1 MDKLRILNKVSNIIE
16 VNRKAQELNLNEIL
30 PSSRKNKKY
39 MVYDG
44 YKMVHFGDINYED
57 FTKHKDDKR
66 RLNYKI
72 RNRRFI
78 NRPVYSPSFL
88 SYFLLW

>member
-1 MDKLRILNKVSNIIE
+1 MDKLRKLKLVSDIKE
-16 VNRKAQELNLNEIL
+16 VQRKAQELNLNEVL
-30 PSSRKNKKY
+30 PSSRTNKKY
-39 MVYDG
+39 MIYDG

-57 FTKHKDDKR
+57 YTKHKDDKR
-66 RLNYKI
+66 RINFKV

>member
-1 MDKLRILNKVSNIIE
+1 MDKIRILNKVSDIKE
-16 VNRKAQELNLNEIL
+16 VNRKAQELNLNEVL
-30 PSSRKNKKY
+30 PSSRTNKKY

-57 FTKHKDDKR
+57 FTKHNDTNR
-66 RLNYKI
+66 QINFKI

-78 NRPVYSPSFL
+78 NKPVYSPSFL

>member
-1 MDKLRILNKVSNIIE
+1 MDKLRKLKLVSDIKE
-16 VNRKAQELNLNEIL
+16 VNRKAKELNLNEVI
-30 PSSRKNKKY
+30 PSSRTHKKY
-39 MVYDG
+39 IVYYG
-44 YKMVHFGDINYED
+44 YKMVHFGDINYEG

-66 RLNYKI
+66 RINFKI

-78 NRPVYSPSFL
+78 NRPVYTPSYL